1 MIELKLPNGEQVTA
15 YPLTQAQRFM
25 YFVFN
30 GYGKNPAV
38 LNIGTGCY
46 WQGTFDAQTLR
57 EALEEA
63 IARCDTIRLQFM
75 PDKQFGLVQY
85 LAPDAGIEIEEI
97 DHSGMTEEESF
108 VILKEWTKEGSANF
122 FGRPLNIVR
131 IMHLPGGYNGFY
143 CKFHHLAFDG
153 YAAKMFIA
161 DAMAIYVSKRTGAP
175 YPKPMKPYLEAM
187 AQELAYLD
195 SDRRKADR
203 AYWMQRFST
212 QSEPIF
218 NDYLLD
224 NRLTKQREESGDPDR
239 RYLML
244 FEGEHPESRTLH
256 YDVSAEDTQKVLDMC
271 EKNGLS
277 VPCVL
282 MLGLRTALS
291 AFNGNQE
298 DVSIKFMINRRGTLL
313 EKKSGGNRWH
323 FYSLRTV
330 VPPELSFADAVR
342 AVEDEQNETFRHCA
356 FDTLEMYHIKHM
368 AMHIEHIE
376 QTYDSLTFSYHAP
389 QAVPFE
395 TEEIAK
401 TAKGIWYNN
410 DYSAQNLYLTVK
422 HRLNDNGFE
431 FIFEY
436 RISENPLHDLEIF
449 YDKMITAIMLGTEN
463 PDMTVGEILDKIAL

>member
-1 MIELKLPNGEQVTA
+1 MIEITLKNGAKAQA

-46 WQGTFDAQTLR
+46 WQGAFDAAALK
-57 EALEEA
+57 EALAEA
-63 IARCDTIRLQFM
+63 IGRCDSIRLRFT

-85 LAPDAGIEIEEI
+85 LADDPEIEIEEY
-97 DHSGMTEEESF
+97 DHSGMTEEESYA
-108 VILKEWTKEGSANF
+108 ILKEWTKEGSADF
-122 FGRPLNIVR
+122 FQKPLNTVR
-131 IMHLPGGYNGFY
+131 IMRLPGGYNGFY

-195 SDRRKADR
+195 SEQRKKDR

-212 QSEPIF
+212 LSEPIF
-218 NDYLLD
+218 NDYLLH
-224 NRLTKQREESGDPDR
+224 NRLEAARKECGDPNR
-239 RYLML
+239 RYIML
-244 FEGEHPESRTLH
+244 FEGEHPDSRTLH
-256 YDVSAEDTQKVLDMC
+256 YDVSAEDTKKVLDMC

-291 AFNGNQE
+291 AFNDRQE
-298 DVSIKFMINRRGTLL
+298 DVSFKFMINRRGTLL

-330 VPPELSFADAVR
+330 IPADMTFADAAR

-389 QAVPFE
+389 QPVPFE
-395 TEEIAK
+395 SEEIAK
-401 TAKGIWYNN
+401 TAKGVWYNN
-410 DYSAQNLYLTVK
+410 DYSAQNLYLTIK

-436 RISENPLHDLEIF
+436 RLSENPLEDLKVF
-449 YDKMITAIMLGTEN
+449 YEKMIAAIMLGAEH
-463 PDMTVGEILDKIAL
+463 PDMTMGEILDKIAL